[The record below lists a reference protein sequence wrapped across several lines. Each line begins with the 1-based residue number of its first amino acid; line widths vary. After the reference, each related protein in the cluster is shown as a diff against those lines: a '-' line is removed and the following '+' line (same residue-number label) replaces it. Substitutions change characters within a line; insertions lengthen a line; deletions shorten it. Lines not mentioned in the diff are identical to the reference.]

1 MRIFNAIGAL
11 ALAATFAFS
20 TASFAKDDDS
30 EYAEINDAT
39 MVADFNGT
47 WTAAKDVQTAIGE
60 WETNLNEANTKFKEA
75 VGAAQDQTLD
85 EAVAKFKEVAGDQLK
100 VAIDGGK
107 VGITLDDAAPDD
119 AKAAA
124 EALEASAAAAKKIV
138 DSAPEL
144 VEKSK
149 AVGEQAAAIPGQL
162 NPAFFSDNGIKVK
175 DIKKAT
181 KEQNDNLKATK
192 ATDERIKGVIGEA
205 QATWDAVSGLAG

>member
-1 MRIFNAIGAL
+1 MRIFNAFGAL

-20 TASFAKDDDS
+20 TAAFAEDES
-30 EYAEINDAT
+30 EYVAINAET

-47 WTAAKDVQTAIGE
+47 WSAAAEVQNQISE
-60 WETNLNEANTKFKEA
+60 WETNLNEANAKFKEA

-85 EAVAKFKEVAGDQLK
+85 EAIAKFQEVAGDQLK

-107 VGITLDDAAPDD
+107 VGVTLDDAAPDD

-124 EALEASAAAAKKIV
+124 AALEESAAAAKKIV

-162 NPAFFSDNGIKVK
+162 NPSFFKDNGIKAK

-192 ATDERIKGVIGEA
+192 ATDERIKGVVGEA
-205 QATWDAVSGLAG
+205 QSTWDAVSGLAG